1 MAFLINNLVDAFHKM
16 MGREPEK
23 EVYHTSKRG
32 SEGKTESNELVMGD
46 GELETKRI
54 TLRWRY
60 IRARG
65 KKGGGDAEAGPNV

>member
-16 MGREPEK
+16 IHRKPKKK
-23 EVYHTSKRG
+23 EVYRADARG
-32 SEGKTESNELVMGD
+32 DDEKNEPSELVVGD

-54 TLRWRY
+54 SLRWRY

-65 KKGGGDAEAGPNV
+65 KKGGADAV